1 MPCRLDSDGCW
12 IEGTDKVSGVS
23 RSHLVNRLLSRR
35 YDGHYLGTPYSSGV
49 RCQCMYL
56 DGSPRWD
63 GFADMNCTGFVAQAC
78 SCANGVG
85 ELGAIICHAGD

>member
-1 MPCRLDSDGCW
+1 
-12 IEGTDKVSGVS
+12 
-23 RSHLVNRLLSRR
+23 
-35 YDGHYLGTPYSSGV
+35 
-49 RCQCMYL
+49 MYL

-78 SCANGVG
+78 SCADGVG